1 MRLRTT
7 TEDGTIL
14 RALAVLEEACS
25 ATAPVQTRAVRL
37 ALWVL
42 RGKCP
47 REWLVAFWD
56 AAGTEHA
63 IGRSQALHAS
73 YNGIVRRVRM
83 NIPVPGEHG
92 SQRQ

>member
-1 MRLRTT
+1 MRLRTNP
-7 TEDGTIL
+7 EDGTIL

-25 ATAPVQTRAVRL
+25 AKAPAQTRAVRL

-47 REWLVAFWD
+47 QEWLVAFWD

-73 YNGIVRRVRM
+73 YNGIVRHV
-83 NIPVPGEHG
+83 G
-92 SQRQ
+92 

>member
-1 MRLRTT
+1 MRSRRPNTT

-14 RALAVLEEACS
+14 RALAVLDEACT

-47 REWLVAFWD
+47 DVWLKAFWD

-73 YNGIVRRVRM
+73 YNGIVRHLDQSPRL
-83 NIPVPGEHG
+83 P
-92 SQRQ
+92 SC